1 MRLGVGVFSRRIG
14 RFVSLIELSRRVVM
28 KMNQKKAQK
37 SGSRHRLEAYLAA
50 GLGSCGLASSAQAGI
65 VTIDLTKAGSNQVDI
80 TGVNG
85 GAASSKTAFNFFLP
99 GDGNYLFVF
108 NNHYGYSGLVGNSG
122 LQFGT
127 GGSNV
132 SPQAFMP
139 GASIGGSTSTVWSGS
154 FTYPNFKNPNG
165 ESAAFGPSTYMAM
178 RSTTGTDFYYGW
190 IEVTWDPNTDQF
202 QLISAAYEDT
212 PNTAIKAGDTG
223 AAPVPEPASSAVV
236 ALLMGG
242 AALRKWRKSKNK
254 QDAQEPSSES
264 LAS

>member
-1 MRLGVGVFSRRIG
+1 
-14 RFVSLIELSRRVVM
+14 
-28 KMNQKKAQK
+28 
-37 SGSRHRLEAYLAA
+37 
-50 GLGSCGLASSAQAGI
+50 LASSAQAGV

-85 GAASSKTAFNFFLP
+85 GAGLGNYKAAYHFFLP
-99 GDGNYLFVF
+99 GNDNDLIVSNGFDGFY
-108 NNHYGYSGLVGNSG
+108 GLVGVNG

-127 GGSNV
+127 GGSAH
-132 SPQAFMP
+132 SPQSFMS

-154 FTYPNFKNPNG
+154 FSYQSFKTPSG

-212 PNTAIKAGDTG
+212 PNTAILAGDTSG
-223 AAPVPEPASSAVV
+223 GPAPVPEPASSAVV

-242 AALRKWRKSKNK
+242 AALRNWRKNKNK

>member
-1 MRLGVGVFSRRIG
+1 
-14 RFVSLIELSRRVVM
+14 M
-28 KMNQKKAQK
+28 KLNQKKAQRA
-37 SGSRHRLEAYLAA
+37 GSRHRLEAYLAA
-50 GLGSCGLASSAQAGI
+50 GLGSCGLASSAQAGV

-85 GAASSKTAFNFFLP
+85 GADPGSFIIANEFFLP
-99 GDGNYLFVF
+99 GNADALFVSNGALSF
-108 NNHYGYSGLVGNSG
+108 YGLFGANGLE
-122 LQFGT
+122 FGS
-127 GGSNV
+127 GGSTA

-139 GASIGGSTSTVWSGS
+139 GDIIGGSTLTVWTPYANVSS
-154 FTYPNFKNPNG
+154 FKAFSE

-178 RSTTGTDFYYGW
+178 RSTVGTDFYYGW

-212 PNTAIKAGDTG
+212 PNTAILAGDTSG
-223 AAPVPEPASSAVV
+223 GPAPIPEPASSAVV

-242 AALRKWRKSKNK
+242 AALRNWRKSRNK

>member
-1 MRLGVGVFSRRIG
+1 
-14 RFVSLIELSRRVVM
+14 M
-28 KMNQKKAQK
+28 KLNQKKAQRA
-37 SGSRHRLEAYLAA
+37 GSRHRLEAYLAA
-50 GLGSCGLASSAQAGI
+50 GLGSCGLASSAQAGV

-85 GAASSKTAFNFFLP
+85 GAGLGSLNIANEFFLP
-99 GDGNYLFVF
+99 GNADALFVSNGASGF
-108 NNHYGYSGLVGNSG
+108 YGLFGANGLE
-122 LQFGT
+122 FGS
-127 GGSNV
+127 GGSDA
-132 SPQAFMP
+132 SPRAFMP
-139 GASIGGSTSTVWSGS
+139 GDIIGGSTRTVWTPYANVSS
-154 FTYPNFKNPNG
+154 FKAFSE

-178 RSTTGTDFYYGW
+178 RSTVGTDFYYGW

-212 PNTAIKAGDTG
+212 PNTAILAGDTSG
-223 AAPVPEPASSAVV
+223 GPAPVPEPASSAVV

>member
-1 MRLGVGVFSRRIG
+1 
-14 RFVSLIELSRRVVM
+14 M
-28 KMNQKKAQK
+28 KLNQKKAQK
-37 SGSRHRLEAYLAA
+37 SGSRYRLEAYLAA
-50 GLGSCGLASSAQAGI
+50 GLGSCGLASSAQAAV
-65 VTIDLTKAGSNQVDI
+65 VTLDLTKAGSNQVDI

-85 GAASSKTAFNFFLP
+85 GTIGFNIVNEFFLP
-99 GDGNYLFVF
+99 GNANALFVS
-108 NNHYGYSGLVGNSG
+108 NGTLSVYGLFGANGLE
-122 LQFGT
+122 FGS

-139 GASIGGSTSTVWSGS
+139 GAIIGGSTSTVWTLYPTVSS
-154 FTYPNFKNPNG
+154 FKSDSE

-242 AALRKWRKSKNK
+242 AALRNWRKSRNK

>member
-1 MRLGVGVFSRRIG
+1 
-14 RFVSLIELSRRVVM
+14 VVM
-28 KMNQKKAQK
+28 KLNQKKAQK
-37 SGSRHRLEAYLAA
+37 SGSRYRLEAYLAA
-50 GLGSCGLASSAQAGI
+50 GLGSFGLASSAEAGI
-65 VTIDLTKAGSNQVDI
+65 VLIDLTKAGSNQVDI

-85 GAASSKTAFNFFLP
+85 GAGLGAFNVVNEFFLP
-99 GDGNYLFVF
+99 GNANALFVS
-108 NNHYGYSGLVGNSG
+108 NGALSVYGLFGANGLE
-122 LQFGT
+122 FGS

-139 GASIGGSTSTVWSGS
+139 GAIIGGSTSTVWTLYPTVSSFKSGS
-154 FTYPNFKNPNG
+154 E

-178 RSTTGTDFYYGW
+178 RSPVGTDFYYGW

-202 QLISAAYEDT
+202 RLFSAAYEDT

-242 AALRKWRKSKNK
+242 AALRKWRKNKNK